1 MLTGKKIG
9 LFITGGIASY
19 KMAELARQLI
29 KKGAVV
35 RVVMSKAATEFISA
49 LTFQI
54 LTKQAVLVDTFDEKN
69 PEVVQ
74 HIEMADWLDMA
85 VVAPATGNIIAKMAN
100 GLADEIVST
109 TLLAVDKARLI
120 VPAMNTKMYAN
131 PATQNNLNKLKSYGD
146 YIMEPETGFL
156 AEGYEGKGRLPEL
169 EAIVQMIELVMARQ
183 SYPQLLANK
192 KVVIS
197 VGPTKERIDPVRFIT
212 NDSSGKMGYAMA
224 TAASWFGA
232 DVTLVSS
239 VQQLRQPQLTQ
250 LIPFES
256 ALELQEVMTK
266 ASEDADYVMMVAA
279 VSDYRV
285 AQQSDQKIKKQN
297 NQSDHLTIDLIEN
310 PDILKGLAE
319 NKGEK
324 VMIGFAAETEK
335 LLEYAQAKLKK
346 KNADWIIANQV
357 GHNKATG
364 FNADNNQVTLL
375 SATGAQHPLPL
386 LSKLETAL
394 EAWQIIAQTPLN
406 K

>member
-19 KMAELARQLI
+19 KMAELTRQLI

-35 RVVMSKAATEFISA
+35 RVVMSKAATEFISP

-85 VVAPATGNIIAKMAN
+85 VVTPATGNIIAKMAN

-224 TAASWFGA
+224 TAASWLGA

-239 VQQLRQPQLTQ
+239 VQQLRQPPLTQ

>member
-35 RVVMSKAATEFISA
+35 RVVMSKAATEFISP

-224 TAASWFGA
+224 TAASWLGA

-239 VQQLRQPQLTQ
+239 VQQLRQPPLTQ

-394 EAWQIIAQTPLN
+394 EAWKIIAQTPLN

>member
-183 SYPQLLANK
+183 TYPQLLANK

-212 NDSSGKMGYAMA
+212 NDSSGKMGYAMT
-224 TAASWFGA
+224 TAASWLGA